1 MVYYIKKIAGMVP
14 HDCLFGVTMRNPELH
29 WDHRSRMRRRFA
41 ESGLDA
47 FDEHEALEML
57 LYAPIPRRD
66 TNEISHELL
75 SACGGSIAD
84 VLAAEHDE
92 LCSVHGVGE
101 NTASYI
107 RLLGDAF
114 CRVTAELLGKMCFRS
129 EETVGAYA
137 TALLGCAPGGSADV
151 LYTDGDGYRIAGDTL
166 YRGETHRTGGLA
178 EKLLTRA
185 ESLGASAIILMHN
198 HRHEPL
204 SASDEDKAITE
215 SLRSAAVRH
224 GIEVFHV
231 IVSDDG
237 YIFI

>member
-14 HDCLFGVTMRNPELH
+14 HGCLFGVTMRNPELH

-41 ESGLDA
+41 ENGLDA

-107 RLLGDAF
+107 RL
-114 CRVTAELLGKMCFRS
+114 
-129 EETVGAYA
+129 
-137 TALLGCAPGGSADV
+137 SAMP
-151 LYTDGDGYRIAGDTL
+151 
-166 YRGETHRTGGLA
+166 
-178 EKLLTRA
+178 
-185 ESLGASAIILMHN
+185 SA
-198 HRHEPL
+198 
-204 SASDEDKAITE
+204 
-215 SLRSAAVRH
+215 V
-224 GIEVFHV
+224 
-231 IVSDDG
+231 
-237 YIFI
+237 